1 MTAVVTGAAGF
12 IGRAVVATLL
22 DRGLAA
28 IGIDREPQ
36 PPWPGLIR
44 LQADLLANDQAVLG
58 ALTSADAVL
67 HLAGCPGVRDEAPD
81 IATRRYRDNVLATAL
96 VLAAVPANTPLVVT
110 SSSSVYGGTRDGRS
124 NRETDPLRPR
134 GGYAESKVHVEQL
147 CRSRLEAGGTVAVA
161 RPFTVAGEGQRPD
174 MALAMWIEAAHAGL
188 PLRLLGSRER
198 TRDVTD
204 VRHAAQALVAL
215 AEREVRGVVNVGTG
229 TGHTLAAM
237 VDAVE
242 AALDTEV
249 STLVDPAPPVEAAD
263 TLADTRRLRRLI
275 GWAPQTD
282 LLDVVRRQVAATA
295 SYAAAP

>member
-22 DRGLAA
+22 DRGLAV
-28 IGIDREPQ
+28 IGIDRKPQ
-36 PPWPGLIR
+36 PPRPGLAR

-67 HLAGCPGVRDEAPD
+67 HLAGWPGVRDEAPD
-81 IATRRYRDNVLATAL
+81 VATRRYRDNVLATAL
-96 VLAAVPANTPLVVT
+96 VLAAVPASTPLVVT
-110 SSSSVYGGTRDGRS
+110 SSSSVYGGTRDGRP

-134 GGYAESKVHVEQL
+134 GGYAESKVLVEQL
-147 CRSRLEAGGTVAVA
+147 CQSRLEAGGTVAVA
-161 RPFTVAGEGQRPD
+161 RPFTVAGEGQRSD
-174 MALAMWIEAAHAGL
+174 MALAMWIEAARAGL

-204 VRHAAQALVAL
+204 VQHAAQALVAL
-215 AEREVRGVVNVGTG
+215 AEREVHGVVNIGTG
-229 TGHTLAAM
+229 MGHTLAAM
-237 VDAVE
+237 IDAVE
-242 AALDTEV
+242 ASLDTEV
-249 STLVDPAPPVEAAD
+249 STFVDPAPPVEAAD

-282 LLDVVRRQVAATA
+282 LLDVVRRQVAATVPF
-295 SYAAAP
+295 AAAP